1 MAIMG
6 AEETATETVDLAEM
20 EKVKPS
26 KFAEFCRHNGINPN
40 LIMLKITLFVMY
52 GATSSLLPYLTI
64 HMQSIGLTVEEIA
77 IIYLALP
84 FTTFLSPPIT
94 GFLVDKFGKYKPVV
108 IMSLLL
114 NALFHHSLLFI
125 PQQEIPGIVPSA
137 FVMRHPDTGDI
148 EVWWSP
154 CPSRE
159 CPEEPEL
166 DLAVSQCVDY
176 CLLQEQQQQQTNLPA
191 KPSLY
196 GPSPDYYSTT
206 QRAPTTTLRTTTM
219 SAISSTATMA
229 ITAESPTPTP
239 TPVSTATAIDAA
251 TWTTTWMDPSLSATP
266 TSSSSPT
273 LSPPTP
279 PSLVTSIVRSTTT
292 KAAETAAAAAAA
304 ARAET
309 AAAAAAAFTTP
320 SSVARFQDV
329 LNMSATMFPPVVTS
343 SSALSELEQGWNLE
357 AAGEPGNDSVYY
369 NPKSWVHSDG
379 SDAAYFMLQMHPD
392 LADPIEQLG
401 MEIEPDDNET
411 VTDFKQRFGEKR
423 LWEMQINVTDL
434 DELDLRCGG
443 LVRRSNM
450 SQLTNETVNCMVQRC
465 IFTMNAPEICPPDY
479 KESDDRVFWIYFLLR
494 FLATTMLSAGV
505 TIMDPIAL
513 TMIEKY
519 GGDFGRE
526 RLFSSIGM
534 AIFSPITGIMIDYSS
549 RGLGYTDYSAAFY
562 TYDLLLVIS
571 TVSVLMMPLGDKLP
585 ADNVFRDL
593 WNLLKMPH
601 VITFIFFLFIL
612 GNFWGFIESFLFL
625 YLKELG
631 APNYLLGITITVGT
645 VSSIPFL
652 YGAERIT
659 RIFGHV
665 NLIIIAFFSHAGR
678 LVGYSFI
685 ENAWWC
691 FPFEAMEAL
700 SCHLM
705 WVAAATYCSILAPKS
720 LLATLIGVLGM
731 AHFSLGRGS
740 GSFTG
745 GLLIGQFGTRDAF
758 RYMGLLAVVGGIAYG
773 LLHLAWLRKFD
784 HNLDDCE
791 EEAEAVENGETEK
804 LTEPATKEQGT
815 SMSLERLSL
824 MIKYN
829 QIGSLTSLPRGSRA
843 DIHDHLSHRRS
854 SYNVESTRVPRH
866 HGSHIGSAS
875 KVDILRSTLDINHKS
890 SNNSVL
896 SKADNK
902 TSNQSLGRN
911 RADSAP
917 KLNHSNM
924 KNISQP
930 TLEGVVLEGVEST
943 FFPSRMK
950 KYPSGLLTSI
960 PAMDLSVIPNTIL
973 MDQDTTT
980 VIPEETDLSNSK
992 ITVSS
997 QDEVKHHHANG
1008 KRSSISEDRMD
1019 KDDAT

>member
-6 AEETATETVDLAEM
+6 GEETATETIDMVPA

-26 KFAEFCRHNGINPN
+26 QFGEFCRRNGINPN

-176 CLLQEQQQQQTNLPA
+176 CLLQEQQQQQQQ
-191 KPSLY
+191 PSLY

-206 QRAPTTTLRTTTM
+206 QRAPTTTSIRLPTTTTATTVTLSTTTM
-219 SAISSTATMA
+219 RTISTTAI
-229 ITAESPTPTP
+229 ES
-239 TPVSTATAIDAA
+239 ATAKA
-251 TWTTTWMDPSLSATP
+251 
-266 TSSSSPT
+266 SSI
-273 LSPPTP
+273 SPPLDIAGDGDATSP
-279 PSLVTSIVRSTTT
+279 PPPPELPLRSTTT
-292 KAAETAAAAAAA
+292 TTTETAAAAAAA

-329 LNMSATMFPPVVTS
+329 LNMSSTMFPPVVTS

-357 AAGEPGNDSVYY
+357 AGNDSIF

-379 SDAAYFMLQMHPD
+379 SDSAYFMLQMHPD

-423 LWEMQINVTDL
+423 LWDMQINVTDL

-534 AIFSPITGIMIDYSS
+534 AIFSPITGIMIDYFS

-571 TVSVLMMPLGDKLP
+571 TISVLMMPLGDKLP

-784 HNLDDCE
+784 HNIDDCE
-791 EEAEAVENGETEK
+791 EEAEAMENGETEK

-854 SYNVESTRVPRH
+854 SYNVESTRVPR

-930 TLEGVVLEGVEST
+930 TLEGVVLE
-943 FFPSRMK
+943 
-950 KYPSGLLTSI
+950 
-960 PAMDLSVIPNTIL
+960 
-973 MDQDTTT
+973 DQDTTK
-980 VIPEETDLSNSK
+980 VIPEETDLNNSK
-992 ITVSS
+992 LTVAS
-997 QDEVKHHHANG
+997 QDEVKHNQTNG
-1008 KRSSISEDRMD
+1008 KGSSIADERNG

>member
-1 MAIMG
+1 MGKKMVSEEMATD
-6 AEETATETVDLAEM
+6 ASHTEKIEL
-20 EKVKPS
+20 S
-26 KFAEFCRHNGINPN
+26 RFGEFCQRRGINPN

-108 IMSLLL
+108 VMSLLL
-114 NALFHHSLLFI
+114 NAIFHHSLLFI
-125 PQQEIPGIVPSA
+125 PQQEIPGVVPSA
-137 FVMRHPDTGDI
+137 FVLRHPDSGDI

-166 DLAVSQCVDY
+166 DLAVHQCVDY
-176 CLLQEQQQQQTNLPA
+176 CLMQEQANPQLYSDLPA
-191 KPSLY
+191 Y
-196 GPSPDYYSTT
+196 DRSTT
-206 QRAPTTTLRTTTM
+206 MRTTTTTTTT
-219 SAISSTATMA
+219 TATSVFGDA
-229 ITAESPTPTP
+229 TTAAGT
-239 TPVSTATAIDAA
+239 
-251 TWTTTWMDPSLSATP
+251 
-266 TSSSSPT
+266 TSSS
-273 LSPPTP
+273 
-279 PSLVTSIVRSTTT
+279 TTT
-292 KAAETAAAAAAA
+292 TSPA
-304 ARAET
+304 
-309 AAAAAAAFTTP
+309 
-320 SSVARFQDV
+320 SSLPALFATQTRSRYQDV
-329 LNMSATMFPPVVTS
+329 LNMSATMFPSLDNVSPMSLQTGGGAASAELPAMSMQGLNLSTGDGSTDKQKAS
-343 SSALSELEQGWNLE
+343 S
-357 AAGEPGNDSVYY
+357 
-369 NPKSWVHSDG
+369 SWVHSDNG
-379 SDAAYFMLQMHPD
+379 DGTYFMLQMHPD
-392 LADPIEQLG
+392 LADPTEQLG
-401 MEIEPDDNET
+401 MEIEQDDNET
-411 VTDFKQRFGEKR
+411 VTDIRQRFGEER
-423 LWEMQINVTDL
+423 LIKMQINLTDM
-434 DELDLRCGG
+434 DDLDLRCGG
-443 LVRRSNM
+443 LVRR
-450 SQLTNETVNCMVQRC
+450 TNISYVGNSKAVKCMMQRC
-465 IFTMNAPEICPPDY
+465 TFTLNAPEICPPDY
-479 KESDDRVFWIYFLLR
+479 KETDDTIFWIYFLLR

-513 TMIEKY
+513 TMIEKF

-562 TYDLLLVIS
+562 TYDVLLVIS
-571 TVSVLMMPLGDKLP
+571 TMSVLMMPLGEKLP

-601 VITFIFFLFIL
+601 VIAFIIFLFVL

-652 YGAERIT
+652 YGAEKIT

-691 FPFEAMEAL
+691 FPFEAMESL

-773 LLHLAWLRKFD
+773 LLHLIWLRKFD
-784 HNLDDCE
+784 HTTEESE
-791 EEAEAVENGETEK
+791 EEIEAAETGETEK

-829 QIGSLTSLPRGSRA
+829 QIGSLSSLPRGSRA
-843 DIHDHLSHRRS
+843 DIHDHLSVRRS
-854 SYNVESTRVPRH
+854 SYNVESLRGV
-866 HGSHIGSAS
+866 HGKHGNIGSSAS
-875 KVDILRSTLDINHKS
+875 KVDILRSALEINHKS
-890 SNNSVL
+890 SNNSML

-917 KLNHSNM
+917 KLNHTNL

-930 TLEGVVLEGVEST
+930 ALEGVVLEGVEST

-960 PAMDLSVIPNTIL
+960 PAVDLTVIPSSLL
-973 MDQDTTT
+973 MDQEGPK
-980 VIPEETDLSNSK
+980 VIPEETELHASK
-992 ITVSS
+992 TIVSPLAVEEAATTAVAAEPATQTPS
-997 QDEVKHHHANG
+997 PPNANG
-1008 KRSSISEDRMD
+1008 NGKAKLQSEDN
-1019 KDDAT
+1019 

>member
-1 MAIMG
+1 MGKMAS
-6 AEETATETVDLAEM
+6 EETVTEATRTDKIELTR
-20 EKVKPS
+20 
-26 KFAEFCRHNGINPN
+26 FGEFCQRRGINPN

-108 IMSLLL
+108 VMSLLL
-114 NALFHHSLLFI
+114 NAIFHHSLLFI
-125 PQQEIPGIVPSA
+125 PQQEIPGVVPSA
-137 FVMRHPDTGDI
+137 FVMRHPDSGDI

-159 CPEEPEL
+159 CPEETEL
-166 DLAVSQCVDY
+166 ELAVHQCVDY
-176 CLLQEQQQQQTNLPA
+176 CLLQEQMNPQLYTDLPLHE
-191 KPSLY
+191 K
-196 GPSPDYYSTT
+196 SPTAVTT
-206 QRAPTTTLRTTTM
+206 RRTTTTT
-219 SAISSTATMA
+219 TA
-229 ITAESPTPTP
+229 
-239 TPVSTATAIDAA
+239 TATAI
-251 TWTTTWMDPSLSATP
+251 TTTTGP
-266 TSSSSPT
+266 TSTLSSTGIETSAPT
-273 LSPPTP
+273 LAPTTSPP
-279 PSLVTSIVRSTTT
+279 PSPSSTTT
-292 KAAETAAAAAAA
+292 T
-304 ARAET
+304 
-309 AAAAAAAFTTP
+309 
-320 SSVARFQDV
+320 SSPASSLPALFATQTRSRYQDV
-329 LNMSATMFPPVVTS
+329 LNMSSTMFPPLENISPLSLLLQQQSEGVASSSS
-343 SSALSELEQGWNLE
+343 SSASPSSSLSSAELSAMSMQGLNRNNK
-357 AAGEPGNDSVYY
+357 PRVSS
-369 NPKSWVHSDG
+369 SWVHSDNA
-379 SDAAYFMLQMHPD
+379 DATYFMLQMHPD
-392 LADPIEQLG
+392 LADPTEQLG
-401 MEIEPDDNET
+401 MEIEQDDNET
-411 VTDFKQRFGEKR
+411 VTDIRQRFGIDR
-423 LWEMQINVTDL
+423 LAKMQINLTDM

-443 LVRRSNM
+443 LVRR
-450 SQLTNETVNCMVQRC
+450 TNISAVNAGAVKCMMQRC
-465 IFTMNAPEICPPDY
+465 TFTSNAPEICPPDY
-479 KESDDRVFWIYFLLR
+479 KETDDTIFWIYFLLR

-513 TMIEKY
+513 TMIEKF

-562 TYDLLLVIS
+562 TYDVLLVIS
-571 TVSVLMMPLGDKLP
+571 TMSVLMMPLGEKLP

-601 VITFIFFLFIL
+601 VIAFIIFLFVL

-652 YGAERIT
+652 YGAEKIT

-691 FPFEAMEAL
+691 FPFEAMESL

-731 AHFSLGRGS
+731 AHFSLGN

-773 LLHLAWLRKFD
+773 LLHLIWLRKFD
-784 HNLDDCE
+784 HTTEESE
-791 EEAEAVENGETEK
+791 EEVEAVEAGETEK

-829 QIGSLTSLPRGSRA
+829 QIGSLSSLPRGSRA
-843 DIHDHLSHRRS
+843 DIHDHLAVRRS
-854 SYNVESTRVPRH
+854 SYNVESLRGVPRH
-866 HGSHIGSAS
+866 GNIGSSAS
-875 KVDILRSTLDINHKS
+875 KVDILRSALEINHKS
-890 SNNSVL
+890 SNHSML

-917 KLNHSNM
+917 KLNHSNL

-930 TLEGVVLEGVEST
+930 ALEGVVLEGVEST

-960 PAMDLSVIPNTIL
+960 PAVDLSVIPSSML
-973 MDQDTTT
+973 M
-980 VIPEETDLSNSK
+980 
-992 ITVSS
+992 
-997 QDEVKHHHANG
+997 
-1008 KRSSISEDRMD
+1008 
-1019 KDDAT
+1019 

>member
-1 MAIMG
+1 MVKMAS
-6 AEETATETVDLAEM
+6 EETVTEATRT
-20 EKVKPS
+20 EKVELS
-26 KFAEFCRHNGINPN
+26 HFGEFCQRHGINPN

-108 IMSLLL
+108 VMSLLL
-114 NALFHHSLLFI
+114 NAIFHHSLLFI
-125 PQQEIPGIVPSA
+125 PQQEIPGVVPSA
-137 FVMRHPDTGDI
+137 FVIRHPESGDT

-166 DLAVSQCVDY
+166 DLAVYQCVDY
-176 CLLQEQQQQQTNLPA
+176 CLMQEQVNPE
-191 KPSLY
+191 LY
-196 GPSPDYYSTT
+196 SDVAQHDRSTT
-206 QRAPTTTLRTTTM
+206 RTTTTRAM
-219 SAISSTATMA
+219 LGPSM
-229 ITAESPTPTP
+229 
-239 TPVSTATAIDAA
+239 DANEPA
-251 TWTTTWMDPSLSATP
+251 LVTTTTTST
-266 TSSSSPT
+266 TSSPASSLPAIFAT
-273 LSPPTP
+273 QT
-279 PSLVTSIVRSTTT
+279 RS
-292 KAAETAAAAAAA
+292 
-304 ARAET
+304 RY
-309 AAAAAAAFTTP
+309 
-320 SSVARFQDV
+320 QDA
-329 LNMSATMFPPVVTS
+329 LNMSSTMFPPLENA
-343 SSALSELEQGWNLE
+343 SALSLQVQQPPSGSASSAAVELSAMSMQGLNLS
-357 AAGEPGNDSVYY
+357 AGSTGDKS
-369 NPKSWVHSDG
+369 KASSSWVHSD
-379 SDAAYFMLQMHPD
+379 DADATYFMLQMHPD
-392 LADPIEQLG
+392 LADPTEQLG
-401 MEIEPDDNET
+401 MEIEQDDNET
-411 VTDFKQRFGEKR
+411 VTDIRQRFGEDR
-423 LWEMQINVTDL
+423 LVKMQINLTDM
-434 DELDLRCGG
+434 DDLDLRCGG
-443 LVRRSNM
+443 LVRRTNM
-450 SQLTNETVNCMVQRC
+450 SYVNTKAVRCLMQRC
-465 IFTMNAPEICPPDY
+465 TFTLNAPEICPPDY
-479 KESDDRVFWIYFLLR
+479 KETDDTIFWIYFLLR

-513 TMIEKY
+513 TMIEKF

-562 TYDLLLVIS
+562 TYDVLLVIS
-571 TVSVLMMPLGDKLP
+571 TMSVLMMPLGEKLP

-601 VITFIFFLFIL
+601 VIAFIIFLFVL

-652 YGAERIT
+652 YGAEKIT

-691 FPFEAMEAL
+691 FPFEAMESL

-773 LLHLAWLRKFD
+773 LLHLIWLRKFD
-784 HNLDDCE
+784 HTTEESE
-791 EEAEAVENGETEK
+791 EEVEAVEAGETEK

-829 QIGSLTSLPRGSRA
+829 QIGSLSSLPRGSRA
-843 DIHDHLSHRRS
+843 DIHDHLSVRRS
-854 SYNVESTRVPRH
+854 SYNVESLRGVPRH
-866 HGSHIGSAS
+866 GNIGNSAS
-875 KVDILRSTLDINHKS
+875 KVDILRSALEINHKS
-890 SNNSVL
+890 SNNSML

-917 KLNHSNM
+917 KLNHSNL

-930 TLEGVVLEGVEST
+930 ALEGVVLEGVEST

-960 PAMDLSVIPNTIL
+960 PAVDLSVIPSSML
-973 MDQDTTT
+973 MDQEGPK
-980 VIPEETDLSNSK
+980 VIPEETELNSSK
-992 ITVSS
+992 TTVSGCLEEAAS
-997 QDEVKHHHANG
+997 KAESMGCEKSVQD
-1008 KRSSISEDRMD
+1008 
-1019 KDDAT
+1019 DDN

>member
-1 MAIMG
+1 MGKMVSEEMA
-6 AEETATETVDLAEM
+6 TDPVVS
-20 EKVKPS
+20 EKVELS
-26 KFAEFCRHNGINPN
+26 RFGEFCQRRGINPN

-108 IMSLLL
+108 VMSLLL
-114 NALFHHSLLFI
+114 NAIFHHSLLFI
-125 PQQEIPGIVPSA
+125 PQQEIPGVVPSA
-137 FVMRHPDTGDI
+137 FVLRHPDSGDI

-166 DLAVSQCVDY
+166 ELAVHQCVDY
-176 CLLQEQQQQQTNLPA
+176 CLMQEQVNPQLYTNTPA
-191 KPSLY
+191 YDVRPAATT
-196 GPSPDYYSTT
+196 STT
-206 QRAPTTTLRTTTM
+206 QRSQLTATTARTTTM
-219 SAISSTATMA
+219 EPSS
-229 ITAESPTPTP
+229 E
-239 TPVSTATAIDAA
+239 
-251 TWTTTWMDPSLSATP
+251 
-266 TSSSSPT
+266 SSSSPA
-273 LSPPTP
+273 PT
-279 PSLVTSIVRSTTT
+279 TSTTT
-292 KAAETAAAAAAA
+292 SPA
-304 ARAET
+304 
-309 AAAAAAAFTTP
+309 
-320 SSVARFQDV
+320 SSLPALFATQTRSRYQEV
-329 LNMSATMFPPVVTS
+329 LNMSSTMFPPMSQLKDALEEGVEPGQS
-343 SSALSELEQGWNLE
+343 SSAELSAMSMQGLNLT
-357 AAGEPGNDSVYY
+357 NSSQ
-369 NPKSWVHSDG
+369 KKLLWSSWVHSDND
-379 SDAAYFMLQMHPD
+379 DATYFMLQMHPD
-392 LADPIEQLG
+392 LADPTEQLG
-401 MEIEPDDNET
+401 MEIEQDANET
-411 VTDFKQRFGEKR
+411 VTDILQRFGHDYLVR
-423 LWEMQINVTDL
+423 GNINLTDM
-434 DELDLRCGG
+434 DDLDLRCGG
-443 LVRRSNM
+443 LVRRTNM
-450 SQLTNETVNCMVQRC
+450 TNIASGAVECMMQRC
-465 IFTMNAPEICPPDY
+465 TFTLNAPEICPPDY
-479 KESDDRVFWIYFLLR
+479 KETDEIIFWVYFLLR

-562 TYDLLLVIS
+562 TYDVLLVIS
-571 TVSVLMMPLGDKLP
+571 TMSVLMMPLGEKLP

-601 VITFIFFLFIL
+601 VIAFICFLFVL

-652 YGAERIT
+652 YGAEKIT

-685 ENAWWC
+685 ETAWWC
-691 FPFEAMEAL
+691 FPFEAMESL

-773 LLHLAWLRKFD
+773 LLHLIWLRKFD
-784 HNLDDCE
+784 HTTEESE
-791 EEAEAVENGETEK
+791 EEVEAVEAGETEK

-829 QIGSLTSLPRGSRA
+829 QIGSLSSLPRGSRA
-843 DIHDHLSHRRS
+843 DIHDHLSVRRS
-854 SYNVESTRVPRH
+854 SYNVESLRGVPRH
-866 HGSHIGSAS
+866 GNIGSAS
-875 KVDILRSTLDINHKS
+875 KVDILRSALEINHKS
-890 SNNSVL
+890 SNNSML

-917 KLNHSNM
+917 KLNHSNL

-930 TLEGVVLEGVEST
+930 ALEGVVLE
-943 FFPSRMK
+943 
-950 KYPSGLLTSI
+950 
-960 PAMDLSVIPNTIL
+960 
-973 MDQDTTT
+973 DQEGRK
-980 VIPEETDLSNSK
+980 VIPEETELHASKTTVDLGEDKAES
-992 ITVSS
+992 TA
-997 QDEVKHHHANG
+997 QQQPQANG
-1008 KRSSISEDRMD
+1008 NGKSPPLQQDDEKS
-1019 KDDAT
+1019 DAT

>member
-1 MAIMG
+1 MVKMAS
-6 AEETATETVDLAEM
+6 EETVTEATRT
-20 EKVKPS
+20 EKVELS
-26 KFAEFCRHNGINPN
+26 HFGEFCQRHGINPN

-64 HMQSIGLTVEEIA
+64 HMQSIGMTVEEIA

-108 IMSLLL
+108 VMSLLL
-114 NALFHHSLLFI
+114 NAIFHHSLLFI
-125 PQQEIPGIVPSA
+125 PQQEIPGVVPSA
-137 FVMRHPDTGDI
+137 FVIRHPESGDT

-166 DLAVSQCVDY
+166 DLAVYQCVDY
-176 CLLQEQQQQQTNLPA
+176 CLMQEQVNPELFTDVAQ
-191 KPSLY
+191 Y
-196 GPSPDYYSTT
+196 DRSTT
-206 QRAPTTTLRTTTM
+206 RTTT
-219 SAISSTATMA
+219 TRTTLGPTMNA
-229 ITAESPTPTP
+229 NEPAL
-239 TPVSTATAIDAA
+239 V
-251 TWTTTWMDPSLSATP
+251 TTTTST
-266 TSSSSPT
+266 TSSPASSLPALFAT
-273 LSPPTP
+273 QT
-279 PSLVTSIVRSTTT
+279 RS
-292 KAAETAAAAAAA
+292 
-304 ARAET
+304 RY
-309 AAAAAAAFTTP
+309 
-320 SSVARFQDV
+320 QDA
-329 LNMSATMFPPVVTS
+329 LNMSATMFPPLENV
-343 SSALSELEQGWNLE
+343 SALSLQVQQPPSGSASSAAVELSAMSMQGLNLS
-357 AAGEPGNDSVYY
+357 AGNAGDKS
-369 NPKSWVHSDG
+369 KASSSWVHSD
-379 SDAAYFMLQMHPD
+379 DADVTYFMLQMHPD
-392 LADPIEQLG
+392 LADPTEQLG
-401 MEIEPDDNET
+401 MEIEQDDNET
-411 VTDFKQRFGEKR
+411 VTDIRQRFGEDR
-423 LWEMQINVTDL
+423 LVKMQINLTDM
-434 DELDLRCGG
+434 DDLDLRCGG
-443 LVRRSNM
+443 LVRRTNM
-450 SQLTNETVNCMVQRC
+450 SYVNTKAVRCLMQRC
-465 IFTMNAPEICPPDY
+465 TFTLNAPEICPPDY
-479 KESDDRVFWIYFLLR
+479 KETDDTIFWIYFLLR

-513 TMIEKY
+513 TMIEKF

-562 TYDLLLVIS
+562 TYDVLLVIS
-571 TVSVLMMPLGDKLP
+571 TMSVLMMPLGEKLP

-601 VITFIFFLFIL
+601 VIAFIIFLFVL

-652 YGAERIT
+652 YGAEKIT

-691 FPFEAMEAL
+691 FPFEAMESL

-705 WVAAATYCSILAPKS
+705 WVAAATYCSILAPKN

-773 LLHLAWLRKFD
+773 LLHLIWLRKFD
-784 HNLDDCE
+784 HTTEESE
-791 EEAEAVENGETEK
+791 EEVEAVEAGETEK

-843 DIHDHLSHRRS
+843 DIHDHLSVRRS
-854 SYNVESTRVPRH
+854 SYNVESLRGVPRH
-866 HGSHIGSAS
+866 GNIGNSAS
-875 KVDILRSTLDINHKS
+875 KVDILRSALEINHKS
-890 SNNSVL
+890 SNNSML

-917 KLNHSNM
+917 KLNHSNL

-930 TLEGVVLEGVEST
+930 ALEGVVLE
-943 FFPSRMK
+943 
-950 KYPSGLLTSI
+950 
-960 PAMDLSVIPNTIL
+960 
-973 MDQDTTT
+973 DQEGPK
-980 VIPEETDLSNSK
+980 VIPEETELNSSK
-992 ITVSS
+992 ITVSGCLEEAAS
-997 QDEVKHHHANG
+997 KAESIGCEKSVQD
-1008 KRSSISEDRMD
+1008 
-1019 KDDAT
+1019 DDN

>member
-1 MAIMG
+1 MAIIG
-6 AEETATETVDLAEM
+6 GEETATETIDMLHV

-26 KFAEFCRHNGINPN
+26 KFGEFCRRNGINPN

-176 CLLQEQQQQQTNLPA
+176 CLLQEQQQQEQQQSLPSP

-206 QRAPTTTLRTTTM
+206 QRAPTTTTTTTITTMSTTTTM
-219 SAISSTATMA
+219 GTIATTATIVA
-229 ITAESPTPTP
+229 SVDAESPTPT
-239 TPVSTATAIDAA
+239 AIAIL
-251 TWTTTWMDPSLSATP
+251 DPSDSTM
-266 TSSSSPT
+266 SP
-273 LSPPTP
+273 SPPTAP
-279 PSLVTSIVRSTTT
+279 PIPSTTTTARSTTT
-292 KAAETAAAAAAA
+292 TTMETAAAAAAA

-329 LNMSATMFPPVVTS
+329 LNMSSTMFPPVVTS
-343 SSALSELEQGWNLE
+343 SSALSELGQGWNLE
-357 AAGEPGNDSVYY
+357 AGELGNDSIY

-379 SDAAYFMLQMHPD
+379 IDAAYFMLQMHPD

-423 LWEMQINVTDL
+423 LWNMQINVTDL

-450 SQLTNETVNCMVQRC
+450 SQLTNGTVSCMVQRC
-465 IFTMNAPEICPPDY
+465 VFTMNAPEICPPDY

-534 AIFSPITGIMIDYSS
+534 AIFSPITGIMIDYFS

-784 HNLDDCE
+784 HNIDDCE
-791 EEAEAVENGETEK
+791 EEAETMENGETEK

-866 HGSHIGSAS
+866 GSNIGSAS

-960 PAMDLSVIPNTIL
+960 PAMDLSVIPNTML
-973 MDQDTTT
+973 MDQDTTK
-980 VIPEETDLSNSK
+980 VIPEETDLNNSK
-992 ITVSS
+992 ITVAS
-997 QDEVKHHHANG
+997 QDDANTHQVNG
-1008 KRSSISEDRMD
+1008 KGSSIAGERNV

>member
-1 MAIMG
+1 MRG
-6 AEETATETVDLAEM
+6 EEVATETVYIPPEN
-20 EKVKPS
+20 S
-26 KFAEFCRHNGINPN
+26 RFAEFCQRHGINPN

-108 IMSLLL
+108 VMSLLL
-114 NALFHHSLLFI
+114 NAIFHHSLLFI
-125 PQQEIPGIVPSA
+125 PQQEIPGVVPSA
-137 FVMRHPDTGDI
+137 FVMRHPDSGVI

-159 CPEEPEL
+159 CPEEQEL
-166 DLAVSQCVDY
+166 KLAVSQCTDY
-176 CLLQEQQQQQTNLPA
+176 CLLQEPAASSNLF
-191 KPSLY
+191 S
-196 GPSPDYYSTT
+196 PSPEYYTPSTSTSWPESVPSTASSTSPPPVSSSTFAASTSTHKSYVSTT
-206 QRAPTTTLRTTTM
+206 SRPPLTTEDELDDDYG
-219 SAISSTATMA
+219 S
-229 ITAESPTPTP
+229 
-239 TPVSTATAIDAA
+239 
-251 TWTTTWMDPSLSATP
+251 
-266 TSSSSPT
+266 
-273 LSPPTP
+273 
-279 PSLVTSIVRSTTT
+279 STTT
-292 KAAETAAAAAAA
+292 AKTK
-304 ARAET
+304 T
-309 AAAAAAAFTTP
+309 TTTTTP
-320 SSVARFQDV
+320 ATVMPQDVGGGGGGSSTTSRSIFQDV

-343 SSALSELEQGWNLE
+343 LSSMSMLERQDWNE
-357 AAGEPGNDSVYY
+357 SSDTDTNSSIPTHF
-369 NPKSWVHSDG
+369 SWVHANATDST
-379 SDAAYFMLQMHPD
+379 FFLLLMHPD
-392 LADPIEQLG
+392 LAAPIEQLG
-401 MEIEPDDNET
+401 MEIEQDDNET

-434 DELDLRCGG
+434 EELDLRCGG
-443 LVRRSNM
+443 IARRHNM
-450 SQLTNETVNCMVQRC
+450 SHVSNETVNCMVQRC
-465 IFTMNAPEICPPDY
+465 TFTLNAPEICPPDY
-479 KESDDRVFWIYFLLR
+479 KETDGTIFWIYFMLR

-534 AIFSPITGIMIDYSS
+534 AIFSPITGVMIDYYS

-562 TYDLLLVIS
+562 TYDVLLIIS
-571 TVSVLMMPLGDKLP
+571 TVSVLMMPLGEKLP

-652 YGAERIT
+652 YGAEKIT

-773 LLHLAWLRKFD
+773 ILHLVWLRKFD
-784 HNLDDCE
+784 HNMDDTE
-791 EEAEAVENGETEK
+791 DEVEAAEAVEAGETEK
-804 LTEPATKEQGT
+804 LTEPPTKEQGT

-829 QIGSLTSLPRGSRA
+829 QIGSLSSLPRGSRG
-843 DIHDHLSHRRS
+843 DIHDHLSIRRS
-854 SYNVESTRVPRH
+854 SYNVESLRVPK
-866 HGSHIGSAS
+866 HGIGSAS
-875 KVDILRSTLDINHKS
+875 KVDILRSALEINHKS

-896 SKADNK
+896 SKADNR

-917 KLNHSNM
+917 KLNHTTM

-930 TLEGVVLEGVEST
+930 ALEAVVLE
-943 FFPSRMK
+943 
-950 KYPSGLLTSI
+950 
-960 PAMDLSVIPNTIL
+960 
-973 MDQDTTT
+973 DQDQ
-980 VIPEETDLSNSK
+980 VRIPEETELNNSK
-992 ITVSS
+992 MTVNSAAS
-997 QDEVKHHHANG
+997 GSGDEQQQQQANSNPKQANG
-1008 KRSSISEDRMD
+1008 NGKSIAGGHDDPTNDR
-1019 KDDAT
+1019 DDAT

>member
-1 MAIMG
+1 MKRQEGHIS
-6 AEETATETVDLAEM
+6 LSSRRKSR
-20 EKVKPS
+20 EKRRS
-26 KFAEFCRHNGINPN
+26 
-40 LIMLKITLFVMY
+40 
-52 GATSSLLPYLTI
+52 
-64 HMQSIGLTVEEIA
+64 
-77 IIYLALP
+77 
-84 FTTFLSPPIT
+84 
-94 GFLVDKFGKYKPVV
+94 
-108 IMSLLL
+108 
-114 NALFHHSLLFI
+114 
-125 PQQEIPGIVPSA
+125 
-137 FVMRHPDTGDI
+137 
-148 EVWWSP
+148 VWWSP

-166 DLAVSQCVDY
+166 ELAVHQCVDY
-176 CLLQEQQQQQTNLPA
+176 CLMQEQVNPQLYTSTPA
-191 KPSLY
+191 Y
-196 GPSPDYYSTT
+196 NVY
-206 QRAPTTTLRTTTM
+206 PTTK
-219 SAISSTATMA
+219 
-229 ITAESPTPTP
+229 
-239 TPVSTATAIDAA
+239 
-251 TWTTTWMDPSLSATP
+251 
-266 TSSSSPT
+266 
-273 LSPPTP
+273 
-279 PSLVTSIVRSTTT
+279 TT
-292 KAAETAAAAAAA
+292 KAAARTSTSTERITTTTNAMSTTSTGYATMESET
-304 ARAET
+304 E
-309 AAAAAAAFTTP
+309 
-320 SSVARFQDV
+320 SVATSSSTTTSTTTTTTSPASSLPALFATQTRSRYQEV
-329 LNMSATMFPPVVTS
+329 LNMSSTMFPPLENASAMSLVVQPGPEKDQEEQQPSSAELSAMSMQGLNSSTDS
-343 SSALSELEQGWNLE
+343 SSQQKEEVKSI
-357 AAGEPGNDSVYY
+357 
-369 NPKSWVHSDG
+369 SWVHSDNE
-379 SDAAYFMLQMHPD
+379 DTTYFMLQMHPD
-392 LADPIEQLG
+392 LAEPTEQLG
-401 MEIEPDDNET
+401 MEIEQDANET
-411 VTDFKQRFGEKR
+411 VTDILQRFGKER
-423 LWEMQINVTDL
+423 LVVGNINLTDM
-434 DELDLRCGG
+434 DDLDLRCGG
-443 LVRRSNM
+443 LVRRSNISEM
-450 SQLTNETVNCMVQRC
+450 GPEAVQCMMQRC
-465 IFTMNAPEICPPDY
+465 TFTMNAPEICPPDY
-479 KESDDRVFWIYFLLR
+479 KETDETIFWIYFLLR

-513 TMIEKY
+513 TMIEKF

-562 TYDLLLVIS
+562 TYDVLLVIS
-571 TVSVLMMPLGDKLP
+571 TMSVLMMPLGEKLP

-601 VITFIFFLFIL
+601 VIAFITFLFVL

-652 YGAERIT
+652 YGAEKIT

-665 NLIIIAFFSHAGR
+665 NLIIIAFFSHAAR

-691 FPFEAMEAL
+691 FPFEALESL

-773 LLHLAWLRKFD
+773 LLHLIWLRKFD
-784 HNLDDCE
+784 HTTDDSE
-791 EEAEAVENGETEK
+791 EEAEAVEAGETEK

-829 QIGSLTSLPRGSRA
+829 QIGSLSSLPRGSRA
-843 DIHDHLSHRRS
+843 DIHDHLSVRRS
-854 SYNVESTRVPRH
+854 SYNVESLRGVPRH
-866 HGSHIGSAS
+866 GVIGSSAS
-875 KVDILRSTLDINHKS
+875 KVDILRSALEINHKS
-890 SNNSVL
+890 SNNSML
-896 SKADNK
+896 NKADNK

-917 KLNHSNM
+917 KLNHSNL

-930 TLEGVVLEGVEST
+930 ALEGVVLEGVEST

-960 PAMDLSVIPNTIL
+960 PAVDLSVIPSSML
-973 MDQDTTT
+973 MDQEGRK
-980 VIPEETDLSNSK
+980 VIPEETELHTSK
-992 ITVSS
+992 TTVSLGEAEKVEPPQQS
-997 QDEVKHHHANG
+997 NG
-1008 KRSSISEDRMD
+1008 NGSGKIPQATQQQKQEQQEDD
-1019 KDDAT
+1019 KTDAT

>member
-1 MAIMG
+1 MG
-6 AEETATETVDLAEM
+6 KMVNEEMATEPVYL
-20 EKVKPS
+20 EKVELS
-26 KFAEFCRHNGINPN
+26 KFGEFCQRRGINPN

-108 IMSLLL
+108 VMSLLL
-114 NALFHHSLLFI
+114 NAIFHHSLLFI
-125 PQQEIPGIVPSA
+125 PQQEIPGVVPSA
-137 FVMRHPDTGDI
+137 FVLRHPDSGDI

-166 DLAVSQCVDY
+166 ELAVHQCVDY
-176 CLLQEQQQQQTNLPA
+176 CLMQEQVNPQLYTSTPA
-191 KPSLY
+191 Y
-196 GPSPDYYSTT
+196 NVY
-206 QRAPTTTLRTTTM
+206 PTTK
-219 SAISSTATMA
+219 
-229 ITAESPTPTP
+229 
-239 TPVSTATAIDAA
+239 
-251 TWTTTWMDPSLSATP
+251 
-266 TSSSSPT
+266 
-273 LSPPTP
+273 
-279 PSLVTSIVRSTTT
+279 TT
-292 KAAETAAAAAAA
+292 KAAARTSTSTERITTTTNAMSTTSTGYATMESET
-304 ARAET
+304 E
-309 AAAAAAAFTTP
+309 
-320 SSVARFQDV
+320 SVATSSSTSTSTTTTTTSPASSLPALFATQTRSRYQEV
-329 LNMSATMFPPVVTS
+329 LNMSSTMFPPLENASAMSLVVQPGPEKDQEEQQPSSAELSAMSMQGLNYS
-343 SSALSELEQGWNLE
+343 SSQQKEEVKS
-357 AAGEPGNDSVYY
+357 S
-369 NPKSWVHSDG
+369 SWVHSDNE
-379 SDAAYFMLQMHPD
+379 DTTYFMLQMHPD
-392 LADPIEQLG
+392 LAEPTEQLG
-401 MEIEPDDNET
+401 MEIEQDANET
-411 VTDFKQRFGEKR
+411 VTDILQRFGKER
-423 LWEMQINVTDL
+423 LVVGNINLTDM
-434 DELDLRCGG
+434 DDLDLRCGG
-443 LVRRSNM
+443 LVRRSNISEM
-450 SQLTNETVNCMVQRC
+450 GPEAVQCMMQRC
-465 IFTMNAPEICPPDY
+465 TFTMNAPEICPPDY
-479 KESDDRVFWIYFLLR
+479 KETDETIFWIYFLLR

-513 TMIEKY
+513 TMIEKF

-562 TYDLLLVIS
+562 TYDVLLVIS
-571 TVSVLMMPLGDKLP
+571 TMSVLMMPLGEKLP

-601 VITFIFFLFIL
+601 VIAFITFLFVL

-652 YGAERIT
+652 YGAEKIT

-665 NLIIIAFFSHAGR
+665 NLIIIAFFSHAAR

-691 FPFEAMEAL
+691 FPFEALESL

-773 LLHLAWLRKFD
+773 LLHLIWLRKFD
-784 HNLDDCE
+784 HTTDDSE
-791 EEAEAVENGETEK
+791 EEAEAVEAGETEK

-829 QIGSLTSLPRGSRA
+829 QIGSLSSLPRGSRA
-843 DIHDHLSHRRS
+843 DIHDHLSVRRS
-854 SYNVESTRVPRH
+854 SYNVESLRGVPRH
-866 HGSHIGSAS
+866 GVIGSSAS
-875 KVDILRSTLDINHKS
+875 KVDILRSALEINHKS
-890 SNNSVL
+890 SNNSML

-917 KLNHSNM
+917 KLNHSNL

-930 TLEGVVLEGVEST
+930 ALEGVVLEGVEST

-960 PAMDLSVIPNTIL
+960 PAVDLSVIPSSML
-973 MDQDTTT
+973 MDQEGRK
-980 VIPEETDLSNSK
+980 VIPEETELHTSK
-992 ITVSS
+992 TTVSLGEAEKVEPPQQS
-997 QDEVKHHHANG
+997 NG
-1008 KRSSISEDRMD
+1008 NGSGKIPQATQQQQQEQQEDD
-1019 KDDAT
+1019 KTDAT

>member
-1 MAIMG
+1 MG
-6 AEETATETVDLAEM
+6 KMVNEEMATEPIKT
-20 EKVKPS
+20 EKVELS
-26 KFAEFCRHNGINPN
+26 RFGEFCQRHGINPN

-108 IMSLLL
+108 VMSLLL
-114 NALFHHSLLFI
+114 NAIFHHSLLFI
-125 PQQEIPGIVPSA
+125 PQQEIPGVVPSA
-137 FVMRHPDTGDI
+137 FVLRHADSGDI

-166 DLAVSQCVDY
+166 ELAVHQCVDY
-176 CLLQEQQQQQTNLPA
+176 CLMQEQVNPQLYTNTPA
-191 KPSLY
+191 YDVRPAS
-196 GPSPDYYSTT
+196 T
-206 QRAPTTTLRTTTM
+206 QRSQLTTT
-219 SAISSTATMA
+219 TA
-229 ITAESPTPTP
+229 
-239 TPVSTATAIDAA
+239 
-251 TWTTTWMDPSLSATP
+251 
-266 TSSSSPT
+266 
-273 LSPPTP
+273 
-279 PSLVTSIVRSTTT
+279 STTT
-292 KAAETAAAAAAA
+292 ASGGAVATMEPFD
-304 ARAET
+304 ESSSMQPPL
-309 AAAAAAAFTTP
+309 TTSTT
-320 SSVARFQDV
+320 SSPASSLPALFATQTRSRYQEV
-329 LNMSATMFPPVVTS
+329 LNMPSTMFPPMSQLKDPGMGQEIASSAELSAMSMQGLNLTDSNS
-343 SSALSELEQGWNLE
+343 SS
-357 AAGEPGNDSVYY
+357 
-369 NPKSWVHSDG
+369 SWVHSDND
-379 SDAAYFMLQMHPD
+379 DATYFMLQMHPD
-392 LADPIEQLG
+392 LADPTEQLG
-401 MEIEPDDNET
+401 MEIEQDANET
-411 VTDFKQRFGEKR
+411 VTDIRQRFGEDSLIR
-423 LWEMQINVTDL
+423 ANINLTDL

-443 LVRRSNM
+443 LVRRTNISNLG
-450 SQLTNETVNCMVQRC
+450 STAAKCMIQRC
-465 IFTMNAPEICPPDY
+465 TFTMNAPEICPPDY
-479 KESDDRVFWIYFLLR
+479 KETDEIIFWVYFLLR

-562 TYDLLLVIS
+562 TYDVLLVIS
-571 TVSVLMMPLGDKLP
+571 TMSVLMMPLGEKLP

-601 VITFIFFLFIL
+601 VIAFIIFLFVL

-652 YGAERIT
+652 YGAEKIT

-691 FPFEAMEAL
+691 FPFEAMESL

-773 LLHLAWLRKFD
+773 LLHLIWLRKFD
-784 HNLDDCE
+784 HTTEESE
-791 EEAEAVENGETEK
+791 EEVEAVEAGETEK

-829 QIGSLTSLPRGSRA
+829 QIGSLSSLPRGSRA
-843 DIHDHLSHRRS
+843 DIHDHLSVRRS
-854 SYNVESTRVPRH
+854 SYNVESLRGVPRH
-866 HGSHIGSAS
+866 GNIGSAS
-875 KVDILRSTLDINHKS
+875 KVDILRSALEINHKS
-890 SNNSVL
+890 SNNSML

-917 KLNHSNM
+917 KLNHSNL

-930 TLEGVVLEGVEST
+930 ALEGVVLE
-943 FFPSRMK
+943 
-950 KYPSGLLTSI
+950 
-960 PAMDLSVIPNTIL
+960 
-973 MDQDTTT
+973 DQEGRK
-980 VIPEETDLSNSK
+980 VIPEETELHTSKTTVNSGEEKTEQPQQQPQSNG
-992 ITVSS
+992 
-997 QDEVKHHHANG
+997 NG
-1008 KRSSISEDRMD
+1008 KSPTQPQQQQQQQQEDE
-1019 KDDAT
+1019 KSDAT

>member
-1 MAIMG
+1 MGKMAS
-6 AEETATETVDLAEM
+6 EETVTEATRTDKDKIELSRFGEY
-20 EKVKPS
+20 
-26 KFAEFCRHNGINPN
+26 CQRHGINPN

-108 IMSLLL
+108 VMSLLL
-114 NALFHHSLLFI
+114 NAIFHHSLLFI
-125 PQQEIPGIVPSA
+125 PQQEIPGVVPSA
-137 FVMRHPDTGDI
+137 FVLRHPDSGDI

-166 DLAVSQCVDY
+166 DLAVHQCVDY
-176 CLLQEQQQQQTNLPA
+176 CLMQEQTNPQLYTDLPA
-191 KPSLY
+191 
-196 GPSPDYYSTT
+196 
-206 QRAPTTTLRTTTM
+206 TTTRRTTTSSTTM
-219 SAISSTATMA
+219 SALGGMSSPGVDAGASTDPTGVGETTMA
-229 ITAESPTPTP
+229 TTPTP
-239 TPVSTATAIDAA
+239 T
-251 TWTTTWMDPSLSATP
+251 TTTST
-266 TSSSSPT
+266 TSSPASSLPALFAT
-273 LSPPTP
+273 QT
-279 PSLVTSIVRSTTT
+279 RS
-292 KAAETAAAAAAA
+292 
-304 ARAET
+304 RY
-309 AAAAAAAFTTP
+309 
-320 SSVARFQDV
+320 QDV
-329 LNMSATMFPPVVTS
+329 LNMSSTMFPPLENVSAMSLLLQQQQQQS
-343 SSALSELEQGWNLE
+343 SSSSSSSSSSLSSAELSAMSMQGLNRS
-357 AAGEPGNDSVYY
+357 ADGGQ
-369 NPKSWVHSDG
+369 PKESSSWVHSDNA
-379 SDAAYFMLQMHPD
+379 DATYFMLQMHPD
-392 LADPIEQLG
+392 LADPTEQLG
-401 MEIEPDDNET
+401 MEIEQDDNET
-411 VTDFKQRFGEKR
+411 VTDIRQRFGEER
-423 LWEMQINVTDL
+423 LVKMQINLTDM
-434 DELDLRCGG
+434 DDLDLRCGG
-443 LVRRSNM
+443 LVRR
-450 SQLTNETVNCMVQRC
+450 TNISYVNAGAVKCMMQRC
-465 IFTMNAPEICPPDY
+465 TFTLHAPEICPPDY
-479 KESDDRVFWIYFLLR
+479 KETDDTIFWIYFLLR

-513 TMIEKY
+513 TMIEKF

-562 TYDLLLVIS
+562 TYDVLLVIS
-571 TVSVLMMPLGDKLP
+571 TMSVLMMPLGEKLP

-601 VITFIFFLFIL
+601 VIAFIIFLFVL

-652 YGAERIT
+652 YGAEKIT

-691 FPFEAMEAL
+691 FPFEAMESL

-731 AHFSLGRGS
+731 AHFRRGS

-773 LLHLAWLRKFD
+773 LLHLIWLRKFD
-784 HNLDDCE
+784 HTTEESE
-791 EEAEAVENGETEK
+791 EEVEAVEAGETEK

-829 QIGSLTSLPRGSRA
+829 QIGSLSSLPRGSRA
-843 DIHDHLSHRRS
+843 DIHDHLSVRRS
-854 SYNVESTRVPRH
+854 SYNVESLRGVPRH
-866 HGSHIGSAS
+866 GNIGSSAS
-875 KVDILRSTLDINHKS
+875 KVDILRSALEINHKS
-890 SNNSVL
+890 SNNSML

-917 KLNHSNM
+917 KLNHSNL

-930 TLEGVVLEGVEST
+930 ALEGVVLEGVEST

-960 PAMDLSVIPNTIL
+960 PAVDLSVIPSSML
-973 MDQDTTT
+973 MDQEGPK
-980 VIPEETDLSNSK
+980 VIPEETELNSSK
-992 ITVSS
+992 TTVAGCAEETTTTPAVQST
-997 QDEVKHHHANG
+997 QLNGNG
-1008 KRSSISEDRMD
+1008 KSLQDND
-1019 KDDAT
+1019 N

>member
-1 MAIMG
+1 MG
-6 AEETATETVDLAEM
+6 KMVSEETVTEAARS
-20 EKVKPS
+20 EKIELS
-26 KFAEFCRHNGINPN
+26 RFGEYCQRHGINPN

-108 IMSLLL
+108 VMSLLL
-114 NALFHHSLLFI
+114 NAIFHHSLLFI
-125 PQQEIPGIVPSA
+125 PQQEIPGVVPSA
-137 FVMRHPDTGDI
+137 FVMRHPDSGDI

-166 DLAVSQCVDY
+166 ELAVHQCVDY
-176 CLLQEQQQQQTNLPA
+176 CLLQEQVNPKLYTALPTTE
-191 KPSLY
+191 KHTTTT
-196 GPSPDYYSTT
+196 STT
-206 QRAPTTTLRTTTM
+206 TTARPTTTTSTISSTLATAVVTSPPPPTTTTM
-219 SAISSTATMA
+219 GSSTTTTTTTT
-229 ITAESPTPTP
+229 TAGTTTSS
-239 TPVSTATAIDAA
+239 PVSSLPALFATQTRSRYQNVLNMSSTMFPPLENISAMSLQLA
-251 TWTTTWMDPSLSATP
+251 TSSP
-266 TSSSSPT
+266 TSSSAELSAMSMQGLNLSTDRTSASQEPT
-273 LSPPTP
+273 VS
-279 PSLVTSIVRSTTT
+279 
-292 KAAETAAAAAAA
+292 
-304 ARAET
+304 
-309 AAAAAAAFTTP
+309 
-320 SSVARFQDV
+320 
-329 LNMSATMFPPVVTS
+329 
-343 SSALSELEQGWNLE
+343 
-357 AAGEPGNDSVYY
+357 
-369 NPKSWVHSDG
+369 SWVHSENAD
-379 SDAAYFMLQMHPD
+379 STYFMLQMHPD
-392 LADPIEQLG
+392 LADPTEQLG
-401 MEIEPDDNET
+401 MEIEQDDNET
-411 VTDFKQRFGEKR
+411 VTDIKQRFGEKR
-423 LWEMQINVTDL
+423 LWQMQINVTDL
-434 DELDLRCGG
+434 EELDLRCGG
-443 LVRRSNM
+443 LVRR
-450 SQLTNETVNCMVQRC
+450 TNISYVSSDAVRCMMQRC
-465 IFTMNAPEICPPDY
+465 TFVMNAPEICPPDY
-479 KESDDRVFWIYFLLR
+479 KETDDTIFWIYFLLR

-513 TMIEKY
+513 TMIEKF

-562 TYDLLLVIS
+562 TYDVLLVIS
-571 TVSVLMMPLGDKLP
+571 TMSVLMMPLGEKLP

-601 VITFIFFLFIL
+601 VIAFIIFLFVL

-652 YGAERIT
+652 YGAEKIT

-691 FPFEAMEAL
+691 FPFEAMESL

-773 LLHLAWLRKFD
+773 LLHLIWLRKFD
-784 HNLDDCE
+784 HTTEDSE
-791 EEAEAVENGETEK
+791 EEEAVENGETDK

-829 QIGSLTSLPRGSRA
+829 QIGSLSSLPRGSRA
-843 DIHDHLSHRRS
+843 DIHDHLSVRRS
-854 SYNVESTRVPRH
+854 SYNVESLRGVPK
-866 HGSHIGSAS
+866 HGNIGSAS
-875 KVDILRSTLDINHKS
+875 KVDILRSALEINHKS
-890 SNNSVL
+890 SNNSML

-917 KLNHSNM
+917 KLNHSNL

-930 TLEGVVLEGVEST
+930 ALEGVVLE
-943 FFPSRMK
+943 
-950 KYPSGLLTSI
+950 
-960 PAMDLSVIPNTIL
+960 
-973 MDQDTTT
+973 DQEGRK
-980 VIPEETDLSNSK
+980 VIPEETELNASK
-992 ITVSS
+992 STVAGSVEETATEARPATPTQAQS
-997 QDEVKHHHANG
+997 QTNGNG
-1008 KRSSISEDRMD
+1008 KGLHAD
-1019 KDDAT
+1019 KAHDDDKTDAT

>member
-1 MAIMG
+1 MG
-6 AEETATETVDLAEM
+6 EETATETKD
-20 EKVKPS
+20 EKPELSGFGRICQK
-26 KFAEFCRHNGINPN
+26 KGINPN

-108 IMSLLL
+108 VMSLLL
-114 NALFHHSLLFI
+114 NALFHHSLLCI
-125 PQQEIPGIVPSA
+125 PQQEIPGVIPSA
-137 FVMRHPDTGDI
+137 YVMRHPEAATVEI
-148 EVWWSP
+148 WWSP

-159 CPEEPEL
+159 CPEEEEMDLVL
-166 DLAVSQCVDY
+166 DQCLDY
-176 CLLQEQQQQQTNLPA
+176 CLLLEQNPKIEIVPPPTNAPIFQPEVNPNDPESLRFHVSNKVHNKSHDPPNIQQIL
-191 KPSLY
+191 
-196 GPSPDYYSTT
+196 STT
-206 QRAPTTTLRTTTM
+206 QQTVYLNQSTTVEYQTEPGWVL
-219 SAISSTATMA
+219 
-229 ITAESPTPTP
+229 
-239 TPVSTATAIDAA
+239 
-251 TWTTTWMDPSLSATP
+251 
-266 TSSSSPT
+266 SSSDDS
-273 LSPPTP
+273 
-279 PSLVTSIVRSTTT
+279 
-292 KAAETAAAAAAA
+292 
-304 ARAET
+304 
-309 AAAAAAAFTTP
+309 AF
-320 SSVARFQDV
+320 FFLD
-329 LNMSATMFPPVVTS
+329 
-343 SSALSELEQGWNLE
+343 
-357 AAGEPGNDSVYY
+357 
-369 NPKSWVHSDG
+369 
-379 SDAAYFMLQMHPD
+379 MHPD

-411 VTDFKQRFGEKR
+411 VTDFKQRFGEKL
-423 LWEMQINVTDL
+423 LWRQGVNVTDL
-434 DELDLRCGG
+434 EELDLRCGG
-443 LVRRSNM
+443 IVKRSNM
-450 SQLTNETVNCMVQRC
+450 SGTHKLNELTVDCMVQRC
-465 IFTMNAPEICPPDY
+465 RFRKNGPEICPPDY
-479 KESDDRVFWIYFLLR
+479 KESDDRVFWLYFLLR

-534 AIFSPITGIMIDYSS
+534 AIFSPITGIMIDYTS

-562 TYDLLLVIS
+562 TYDILLVIS
-571 TVSVLMMPLGDKLP
+571 TISVLMMPLGEKLP

-601 VITFIFFLFIL
+601 VIAFILFLFVL

-652 YGAERIT
+652 YGAEKIT

-705 WVAAATYCSILAPKS
+705 WVAAATYCSILAPKN

-773 LLHLAWLRKFD
+773 LLHLVWLRKFD
-784 HNLDDCE
+784 HQIDDNDDN
-791 EEAEAVENGETEK
+791 EAIENGETEK
-804 LTEPATKEQGT
+804 LTEPPTKEQGT

-829 QIGSLTSLPRGSRA
+829 QIGSLTSLPRGSRV
-843 DIHDHLSHRRS
+843 DIQDHLPHRRS
-854 SYNVESTRVPRH
+854 SYNVEQIRVPRH
-866 HGSHIGSAS
+866 GS
-875 KVDILRSTLDINHKS
+875 KVDILRSALEINHKT
-890 SNNSVL
+890 SNNSVGGRV
-896 SKADNK
+896 DK

-917 KLNHSNM
+917 KLSHGNM

-930 TLEGVVLEGVEST
+930 ALEGVVLEGVEST
-943 FFPSRMK
+943 FFPTRMK
-950 KYPSGLLTSI
+950 KYSSGLLNTVD
-960 PAMDLSVIPNTIL
+960 PSVIPSAML
-973 MDQDTTT
+973 MAEELRK
-980 VIPEETDLSNSK
+980 VIPEETDAEAKAKLALAADGD
-992 ITVSS
+992 VSA
-997 QDEVKHHHANG
+997 QTNG
-1008 KRSSISEDRMD
+1008 KSIEDS
-1019 KDDAT
+1019 KNQTTNAT

>member
-1 MAIMG
+1 MGKMVSEEMATDP
-6 AEETATETVDLAEM
+6 AVS
-20 EKVKPS
+20 EKVELS
-26 KFAEFCRHNGINPN
+26 RFGEFCQRRGINPN

-108 IMSLLL
+108 VMSLLL
-114 NALFHHSLLFI
+114 NAIFHHSLLFI
-125 PQQEIPGIVPSA
+125 PQQEIPGVVPSA
-137 FVMRHPDTGDI
+137 FVLRHPDSGDI

-166 DLAVSQCVDY
+166 ELAVHQCVDY
-176 CLLQEQQQQQTNLPA
+176 CLMQEQVNPQLYTNTPA
-191 KPSLY
+191 YDVRPAATS
-196 GPSPDYYSTT
+196 STT
-206 QRAPTTTLRTTTM
+206 QRSQLTATTTRTTTM
-219 SAISSTATMA
+219 EPSS
-229 ITAESPTPTP
+229 E
-239 TPVSTATAIDAA
+239 
-251 TWTTTWMDPSLSATP
+251 
-266 TSSSSPT
+266 SSSSPA
-273 LSPPTP
+273 PT
-279 PSLVTSIVRSTTT
+279 TSTTT
-292 KAAETAAAAAAA
+292 SPA
-304 ARAET
+304 
-309 AAAAAAAFTTP
+309 
-320 SSVARFQDV
+320 SSLPALFATQTRSRYQEV
-329 LNMSATMFPPVVTS
+329 LNMSSTMFPPMSQLKDALETGVGVELGQS
-343 SSALSELEQGWNLE
+343 SSAELSAMSMQGLNLT
-357 AAGEPGNDSVYY
+357 DSSQKKL
-369 NPKSWVHSDG
+369 PWSSWVHSDND
-379 SDAAYFMLQMHPD
+379 DATYFMLQMHPD
-392 LADPIEQLG
+392 LADPTEQLG
-401 MEIEPDDNET
+401 MEIEQDANET
-411 VTDFKQRFGEKR
+411 VTDILQRFGR
-423 LWEMQINVTDL
+423 DFLVRGNINLTDM
-434 DELDLRCGG
+434 DDLDLRCGG
-443 LVRRSNM
+443 LVRRTNM
-450 SQLTNETVNCMVQRC
+450 TNIASGAVECMMQRC
-465 IFTMNAPEICPPDY
+465 TFTMNAPEICPPDY
-479 KESDDRVFWIYFLLR
+479 KETDEIIFWVYFLLR

-562 TYDLLLVIS
+562 TYDVLLVIS
-571 TVSVLMMPLGDKLP
+571 TMSVLMMPLGEKLP

-601 VITFIFFLFIL
+601 VIAFICFLFVL

-652 YGAERIT
+652 YGAEKIT

-691 FPFEAMEAL
+691 FPFEAMESL

-773 LLHLAWLRKFD
+773 LLHLIWLRKFD
-784 HNLDDCE
+784 HTTEESE
-791 EEAEAVENGETEK
+791 EEVEAVEAGETEK

-829 QIGSLTSLPRGSRA
+829 QIGSLSSLPRGSRA
-843 DIHDHLSHRRS
+843 DIHDHLSVRRS
-854 SYNVESTRVPRH
+854 SYNVESLRGVPRH
-866 HGSHIGSAS
+866 GNIGSAS
-875 KVDILRSTLDINHKS
+875 KVDILRSALEINHKS
-890 SNNSVL
+890 SNHSML

-917 KLNHSNM
+917 KLNHSNL

-930 TLEGVVLEGVEST
+930 ALEGVVLE
-943 FFPSRMK
+943 
-950 KYPSGLLTSI
+950 
-960 PAMDLSVIPNTIL
+960 
-973 MDQDTTT
+973 DQEGRK
-980 VIPEETDLSNSK
+980 VIPEETELHASKTAVDLGEEKAESAPQQQAQENGNRKSAPLQ
-992 ITVSS
+992 
-997 QDEVKHHHANG
+997 QDDEKP
-1008 KRSSISEDRMD
+1008 
-1019 KDDAT
+1019 DAT

>member
-1 MAIMG
+1 MGKMAS
-6 AEETATETVDLAEM
+6 EETVTEATRTDKDKIELTR
-20 EKVKPS
+20 
-26 KFAEFCRHNGINPN
+26 FGEFCQRRGINPN

-108 IMSLLL
+108 VMSLLL
-114 NALFHHSLLFI
+114 NAIFHHSLLFI
-125 PQQEIPGIVPSA
+125 PQQEIPGVVPSA
-137 FVMRHPDTGDI
+137 FVLRHPDSGDI

-166 DLAVSQCVDY
+166 DLAVHQCVDY
-176 CLLQEQQQQQTNLPA
+176 CLMQEQTNPELYTDLPE
-191 KPSLY
+191 
-196 GPSPDYYSTT
+196 
-206 QRAPTTTLRTTTM
+206 TTTFETTISTLDGMSTPGGVDAGAATDPAWLSETTM
-219 SAISSTATMA
+219 
-229 ITAESPTPTP
+229 E
-239 TPVSTATAIDAA
+239 
-251 TWTTTWMDPSLSATP
+251 SATP
-266 TSSSSPT
+266 TT
-273 LSPPTP
+273 
-279 PSLVTSIVRSTTT
+279 STTT
-292 KAAETAAAAAAA
+292 TS
-304 ARAET
+304 
-309 AAAAAAAFTTP
+309 TTTTSTT
-320 SSVARFQDV
+320 SSPASSLPALFATQTRSRYLDV
-329 LNMSATMFPPVVTS
+329 LNMSSTMFPPLESISAMSLLLPQQQQQQQQSSTVEPS
-343 SSALSELEQGWNLE
+343 SSTSPSSSSSLSSAELSAMSMQGLNRKRNE
-357 AAGEPGNDSVYY
+357 SS
-369 NPKSWVHSDG
+369 SWVHSD
-379 SDAAYFMLQMHPD
+379 DADATYFMLQMHPD
-392 LADPIEQLG
+392 LADPTEQLG
-401 MEIEPDDNET
+401 MEIEQDDNET
-411 VTDFKQRFGEKR
+411 VTDIRQRFGEER
-423 LWEMQINVTDL
+423 LVQMQINLTDM
-434 DELDLRCGG
+434 DDLDLRCGG
-443 LVRRSNM
+443 LVRR
-450 SQLTNETVNCMVQRC
+450 TNISYVNAGAVKCMMQRC
-465 IFTMNAPEICPPDY
+465 TFTLNAPEICPPDY
-479 KESDDRVFWIYFLLR
+479 KETDDTIFWIYFLLR

-513 TMIEKY
+513 TMIEKF

-562 TYDLLLVIS
+562 TYDVLLVIS
-571 TVSVLMMPLGDKLP
+571 TMSVLMMPLGEKLP

-601 VITFIFFLFIL
+601 VIAFIIFLFVL

-652 YGAERIT
+652 YGAEKIT

-691 FPFEAMEAL
+691 FPFEAMESL

-731 AHFSLGRGS
+731 AHFSLGNLLLLAGRGS

-773 LLHLAWLRKFD
+773 LLHLIWLRKFD
-784 HNLDDCE
+784 HTTEESE
-791 EEAEAVENGETEK
+791 EEVEAVEAGETEK

-829 QIGSLTSLPRGSRA
+829 QIGSLSSLPRGSRA
-843 DIHDHLSHRRS
+843 DIHDHLSVRRS
-854 SYNVESTRVPRH
+854 SYNVESLRGVPK
-866 HGSHIGSAS
+866 HGNIGSSAS
-875 KVDILRSTLDINHKS
+875 KVDILRSALEINHKS
-890 SNNSVL
+890 SNNSML

-917 KLNHSNM
+917 KLNHSNL

-930 TLEGVVLEGVEST
+930 ALEGVVLEGVEST

-960 PAMDLSVIPNTIL
+960 PAVDLSVIPSSML
-973 MDQDTTT
+973 MDQEGPK
-980 VIPEETDLSNSK
+980 VIPEETELNSSK
-992 ITVSS
+992 STVAGCAEDTTAPTVQST
-997 QDEVKHHHANG
+997 QLNGNG
-1008 KRSSISEDRMD
+1008 KGPQDND
-1019 KDDAT
+1019 N

>member
-1 MAIMG
+1 MG
-6 AEETATETVDLAEM
+6 KMVSEEIATDPAVS
-20 EKVKPS
+20 EKVELS
-26 KFAEFCRHNGINPN
+26 RFGEFCQRRGINPN

-108 IMSLLL
+108 VMSLLL
-114 NALFHHSLLFI
+114 NAIFHHSLLFI
-125 PQQEIPGIVPSA
+125 PQQEIPGVVPSA
-137 FVMRHPDTGDI
+137 FVLRHPDSGDI

-166 DLAVSQCVDY
+166 ELAVHQCVDY
-176 CLLQEQQQQQTNLPA
+176 CLMQEQVNPQLYTNTPA
-191 KPSLY
+191 YDVRPTATS
-196 GPSPDYYSTT
+196 STT
-206 QRAPTTTLRTTTM
+206 QRSQLTATTTRTTTM
-219 SAISSTATMA
+219 EPSS
-229 ITAESPTPTP
+229 E
-239 TPVSTATAIDAA
+239 
-251 TWTTTWMDPSLSATP
+251 
-266 TSSSSPT
+266 SSSSPA
-273 LSPPTP
+273 PT
-279 PSLVTSIVRSTTT
+279 TSTTT
-292 KAAETAAAAAAA
+292 SPA
-304 ARAET
+304 
-309 AAAAAAAFTTP
+309 
-320 SSVARFQDV
+320 SSLPALFATQTRSRYQEV
-329 LNMSATMFPPVVTS
+329 LNMSSTMFPPMSQLKDALEEGVEPGQS
-343 SSALSELEQGWNLE
+343 SSAELSAMSMQGLNLT
-357 AAGEPGNDSVYY
+357 DSSQ
-369 NPKSWVHSDG
+369 KKLLWSSWVHSDND
-379 SDAAYFMLQMHPD
+379 DATYFMLQMHPD
-392 LADPIEQLG
+392 LADPTEQLG
-401 MEIEPDDNET
+401 MEIEQDANET
-411 VTDFKQRFGEKR
+411 VTDILQRFGHDYLVR
-423 LWEMQINVTDL
+423 GNINLTDM
-434 DELDLRCGG
+434 DDLDLRCGG
-443 LVRRSNM
+443 LVRRTNM
-450 SQLTNETVNCMVQRC
+450 TNIASGAVECMMQRC
-465 IFTMNAPEICPPDY
+465 TFTLNAPEICPPDY
-479 KESDDRVFWIYFLLR
+479 KETDEIIFWVYFLLR

-562 TYDLLLVIS
+562 TYDVLLVIS
-571 TVSVLMMPLGDKLP
+571 TMSVLMMPLGEKLP

-601 VITFIFFLFIL
+601 VIAFICFLFVL

-652 YGAERIT
+652 YGAEKIT

-691 FPFEAMEAL
+691 FPFEAMESL

-773 LLHLAWLRKFD
+773 LLHLIWLRKFD
-784 HNLDDCE
+784 HTTEESE
-791 EEAEAVENGETEK
+791 EEVEAVEAGETEK

-829 QIGSLTSLPRGSRA
+829 QIGSLSSLPRGSRA
-843 DIHDHLSHRRS
+843 DIHDHLSVRRS
-854 SYNVESTRVPRH
+854 SYNVESLRGVPRH
-866 HGSHIGSAS
+866 GNIGSAS
-875 KVDILRSTLDINHKS
+875 KVDILRSALEINHKS
-890 SNNSVL
+890 SNNSML

-917 KLNHSNM
+917 KLNHSNL

-930 TLEGVVLEGVEST
+930 ALEGVVLE
-943 FFPSRMK
+943 
-950 KYPSGLLTSI
+950 
-960 PAMDLSVIPNTIL
+960 
-973 MDQDTTT
+973 DQEGRK
-980 VIPEETDLSNSK
+980 VIPEETELHASKTTVDLGEEKAESPA
-992 ITVSS
+992 
-997 QDEVKHHHANG
+997 QQQPQANG
-1008 KRSSISEDRMD
+1008 NGKSPPLQQDDEKS
-1019 KDDAT
+1019 DAT